1 MVALTSRVISQKFR
15 TLLMLTLSPATSV
28 LASVVWAGHVI
39 YMASIV
45 GRLTGWHRLC
55 CVPVDFTDWL
65 PDGRKVL
72 SSDFKSADMSI
83 LLPTHTP
90 PRVSSLFFY
99 FPTLHPLFFLLL
111 LPPNLSDW
119 CHPTPCAPQV
129 ATDLCSVRM
138 QTWIIGIT
146 ILHSTFPPCF
156 YPFSACSLT
165 SSFIWHPLTSPPGLS
180 QWHVALLAIMT
191 AAGGLFKVNYRVR
204 SAMSAALMFT
214 YIFFLSSVL
223 PFFPE

>member
-1 MVALTSRVISQKFR
+1 MGRICQASRPHIVSSHWWVWAICVFASLTEKHCFTSWLMVALTSRVISQKFR

-72 SSDFKSADMSI
+72 SSDFKSADISI

-111 LPPNLSDW
+111 LPPNLSD
-119 CHPTPCAPQV
+119 
-129 ATDLCSVRM
+129 
-138 QTWIIGIT
+138 
-146 ILHSTFPPCF
+146 
-156 YPFSACSLT
+156 
-165 SSFIWHPLTSPPGLS
+165 
-180 QWHVALLAIMT
+180 
-191 AAGGLFKVNYRVR
+191 
-204 SAMSAALMFT
+204 
-214 YIFFLSSVL
+214 
-223 PFFPE
+223 